1 MSPTS
6 TSASTAWTPVR
17 ALARVEGEKLLRSPL
32 FLAGAA
38 FVVLGSA
45 IFVRASLADPSATWN
60 ANGWTVAA
68 GTIFLAILTMVA
80 TNHAALRDRRE
91 DTDEQHA
98 SLPIGR
104 ATRTGGLLVATAWPA
119 AVAAVM
125 VLLVTAYAATRGPV
139 TTLDNVHV
147 ADRLVAVVTLGA
159 LGLALA
165 AWLPSPFV
173 APVLAWGLLL
183 ITPGED
189 SQAWHVLTPFAD
201 MSDVGLALWHAV
213 YLLGLGLLLGVA
225 AMGRTSRTRW
235 LLVAGTV
242 GVGTTISSAAIL
254 LTRAC
259 PGTGPCLL

>member
-6 TSASTAWTPVR
+6 ASASTAWTPVR

-38 FVVLGSA
+38 FVALGSA
-45 IFVRASLADPSATWN
+45 IFVRASLTDPSATWN
-60 ANGWTVAA
+60 DDGWTVAA
-68 GTIFLAILTMVA
+68 GTIFIAILTMVA

-91 DTDEQHA
+91 DTEEQHA

-104 ATRTGGLLVATAWPA
+104 SIRTGGLLVATAWPA
-119 AVAAVM
+119 AAAAVV
-125 VLLVTAYAATRGPV
+125 VLLITAYAATRGPV
-139 TTLDNVHV
+139 TTLDTVHV
-147 ADRLVAVVTLGA
+147 ADVLVAVVTLGA

-173 APVLAWGLLL
+173 APVVAWGLLL

-189 SQAWHVLTPFAD
+189 SQAWHVLTPFAG
-201 MSDVGLALWHAV
+201 MNDVGLALWHVA
-213 YLLGLGLLLGVA
+213 YLLGLGVLLGVA
-225 AMGRTSRTRW
+225 AVGRTSQTRW
-235 LLVAGTV
+235 VLVAGAV
-242 GVGTTISSAAIL
+242 GGVAVIVSAAIL

>member
-1 MSPTS
+1 MSRTS
-6 TSASTAWTPVR
+6 TSVSTAWAPVR

-38 FVVLGSA
+38 FVTIGSA
-45 IFVRASLADPSATWN
+45 IFVRASLTNPSATWN
-60 ANGWTVAA
+60 DDGWTVAA

-98 SLPIGR
+98 SLPVAR
-104 ATRTGGLLVATAWPA
+104 PTRTGGLLVATVWPA
-119 AVAAVM
+119 VVAAVM
-125 VLLVTAYAATRGPV
+125 VLLITAYAATRGPV
-139 TTLDNVHV
+139 TTLDYVHV
-147 ADRLVAVVTLGA
+147 VAGLVAVLTLGA

-173 APVLAWGLLL
+173 APVVAWGLLL

-189 SQAWHVLTPFAD
+189 SQAWHVLTPFAG

-213 YLLGLGLLLGVA
+213 YLLGLGVLLGVA
-225 AMGRTSRTRW
+225 AVGRTSRTSW
-235 LLVAGTV
+235 LLVAG
-242 GVGTTISSAAIL
+242 GVGAGATILSAAIL